1 MLCGCYNKNITVR
14 NTMILSTDCNKF
26 VTIRHFDAILY
37 QITSLI
43 QDNDYYLVHI
53 PNLLN

>member
-1 MLCGCYNKNITVR
+1 
-14 NTMILSTDCNKF
+14 MILSTDCNKF

-43 QDNDYYLVHI
+43 QDNDYYLVNMPHSTS
-53 PNLLN
+53 LKR